1 MENQIQAYVIITSV
15 FFGIFVLITVYL
27 VVKLKLSQIDLKHSE
42 TKLKKFNE
50 TLQDVVTEKT
60 HKLRESEKLY
70 KSLYEL
76 NKEVLENSP
85 VGIIKL
91 DKDLIIE
98 YENSEMRKI
107 LSALSSSHRNIKGMS
122 ITELDVFRIIKFDQV
137 FKVLQKG
144 IEFTKEAILKTN
156 SPKYSNVTIKGV
168 PIFEDSNF
176 TGSVILIEDITSR
189 INAEKKLKQ
198 SYEKLSKATE
208 DIVQAMAATSE
219 MRDPYTAGH
228 QKKTRELA
236 IAIAEEME
244 VDQDKL
250 EALKFAGMIF
260 DIGKISVPA
269 DILSKPGKINNYEL
283 EVVKSHSKVGYDIL
297 KKIEFPW
304 SIANIVYQHHERLN
318 GSGYPNHLS
327 NNEILLEAKILAVA
341 DVVEAMTSHRP
352 HRAALP
358 IEEALNEIIINKAE
372 LYDPDVVDACVRVFK
387 KEKSTSTG

>member
-1 MENQIQAYVIITSV
+1 MEDQIQTFVTITSV

-42 TKLKKFNE
+42 EKLKKFNE
-50 TLQDVVTEKT
+50 TLQDVVTERT
-60 HKLRESEKLY
+60 QKLKESEKLY

-98 YENSEMRKI
+98 YENSEMKKI
-107 LSALSSSHRNIKGMS
+107 LSVLSSSHRNIKGIS
-122 ITELDVFRIIKFDQV
+122 ITELDIFRRKAFDSI
-137 FKVLQKG
+137 FDVLQNG
-144 IEFTKEAILKTN
+144 IEFSKEAVFISN

-168 PIFEDSNF
+168 PIFEDDNF
-176 TGSVILIEDITSR
+176 TGSVILIEDMTER
-189 INAEKKLKQ
+189 IIAEKKLKQ
-198 SYEKLSKATE
+198 SYEKLRKATE

-236 IAIAEEME
+236 IAIAREME
-244 VDQDKL
+244 VDREQL

-260 DIGKISVPA
+260 DIGKISIPA
-269 DILSKPGKINNYEL
+269 DILSKPGKINSYEFD
-283 EVVKSHSKVGYDIL
+283 VVKSHSKVGYEIL

-304 SIANIVYQHHERLN
+304 SIAMIVYQHHERLN
-318 GSGYPNHLS
+318 GSGYPNELKDS
-327 NNEILLEAKILAVA
+327 EILLEARILAVA

-352 HRAALP
+352 YRAALS
-358 IEEALNEIIINKAE
+358 IEDALNEIIKNKTE
-372 LYDPDVVDACVRVFK
+372 LFDPDVVDACVKVFK
-387 KEKSTSTG
+387 KEKFVFTR